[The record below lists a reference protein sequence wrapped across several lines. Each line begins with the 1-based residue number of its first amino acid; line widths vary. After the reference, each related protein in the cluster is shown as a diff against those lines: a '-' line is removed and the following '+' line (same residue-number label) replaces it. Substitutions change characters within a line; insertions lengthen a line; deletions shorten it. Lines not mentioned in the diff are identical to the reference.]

1 MSNKHQTLLGF
12 DYGRMSIGVAV
23 GQTVTKTAKP
33 LLALKAENG
42 LPAWEVVAELIQSW
56 KPDCLVVGLP
66 LGMDG
71 KPQETTEKALQLAKE
86 LHSHFHLPVYTI
98 DERLTTVE
106 AKARL
111 FEQGGYRALGKSA
124 IDAVSAQIILE
135 SWMSQE
141 SDIQHASYF

>member
-12 DYGRMSIGVAV
+12 DYGKMSIGVAV

-33 LLALKAENG
+33 LLAIKAANG
-42 LPAWEVVAELIQSW
+42 IPDWSVVAKLIQSW
-56 KPDCLVVGLP
+56 KPDCLIVGLP

-71 KPQETTEKALQLAKE
+71 AHQETTEKALHLAQALQE
-86 LHSHFHLPVYTI
+86 HFHLPVYTV

-106 AKARL
+106 AKNRL

-141 SDIQHASYF
+141 SHQ